1 MSLLPVSLTILVQFT
16 IDKPRSLPWRV
27 EYLKRA
33 PLGQTLSLLANI
45 RLGWKYCAE
54 TKTYLVSSSVTKMLK
69 LIDTIR
75 EALLK
80 GKDLYS

>member
-1 MSLLPVSLTILVQFT
+1 M
-16 IDKPRSLPWRV
+16 

-45 RLGWKYCAE
+45 RLGWKDCLE
-54 TKTYLVSSSVTKMLK
+54 TKTVAYLGSSSVTKIQK
-69 LIDTIR
+69 SIDKIR